1 MPELDDL
8 KRQLTTLC
16 AELDKRKGKS
26 DALNRYFDRECPLPK
41 AIERAQ
47 LTNAYR
53 LLMPMATS
61 PWGRLIVNAV
71 KNRLEVSGI
80 RSGAK
85 ATDDAVWGFWQD
97 NYMDAESKLAH
108 TETFIDGRAHAL
120 VWTEDNQPTI
130 WLDNASQ
137 AIVQYREGSR
147 RHRVAAVRRWLDD
160 TGTPFATLYRPDG
173 IYKFRGPKNSSG
185 MPGTQWMT
193 REAPSEKWPL
203 ANPLGVVPVVEVAV
217 NRRLKP
223 GSFSYAQG
231 EYEAVTGHIDRI
243 NILVFLGLVVAFW
256 SGFPVRGVI
265 GDKIIRDDEGN
276 VLPPFELNAQQV
288 VQFENPDAKIVEW
301 KGADLKNF
309 SVVEQVEQLA
319 TLTDTPRHYFPLG
332 GGMSNLS
339 ADAIRA
345 SEAALNGKVNAE
357 HKPSLSEGWEEVL
370 RLGGRMLDKPVDLSP
385 RAELQWMD
393 HESRSLAER
402 ADAAA
407 KLASIE
413 GLPWPAVAEMA
424 LNASQE
430 QIARWTA
437 EAAANPLSE
446 LMRQVQDE
454 EPVPDPAM
462 NGAAA

>member
-1 MPELDDL
+1 MPEIDEL

-16 AELDKRKGKS
+16 SELDKRKRRS
-26 DALNRYFDRECPLPK
+26 DLLNPYFDGECPLPK
-41 AIERAQ
+41 TIVRAQ

-80 RSGAK
+80 RSDNRK
-85 ATDDAVWGFWQD
+85 ADDAVWGFWQD
-97 NYMDAESKLAH
+97 NFMDSESKLAH
-108 TETFIDGRAHAL
+108 TETFIDGRTHAL
-120 VWTEDNQPTI
+120 VWTEDDQPSV

-147 RHRVAAVRRWLDD
+147 HRREAAVRRWIDD
-160 TGTPFATLYRPDG
+160 FAVPHATLYRREG
-173 IYKFRGPKNSSG
+173 IYKFVGPRNSSG
-185 MPGTQWMT
+185 MAGTQWMK
-193 REAPSEKWPL
+193 REVADEPWPIP
-203 ANPLGVVPVVEVAV
+203 NPLGVVPVVELGV

-223 GSFSYAQG
+223 GSFTTVQG

-265 GDKIIRDDEGN
+265 GDKILRDDSGD

-288 VQFENPDAKIVEW
+288 VQFENPEAKVFEF

-357 HKPSLSEGWEEVL
+357 HKPSLGEGWEEVL
-370 RLGGRMLDKPVDLSP
+370 RLGGMMLDRPVQLSP
-385 RAELQWMD
+385 RAELTWKD

-402 ADAAA
+402 ADAAS
-407 KLASIE
+407 KFGSL
-413 GLPWPAVAEMA
+413 GLPWPAIAELA

-430 QIARWTA
+430 QIGRWTA
-437 EAAANPLSE
+437 TAATNPLGE
-446 LMRQVQDE
+446 LLRQVQE
-454 EPVPDPAM
+454 EPVTADPAM
-462 NGAAA
+462 NGAS